1 MVQIIKSIF
10 KESNYFYPT
19 YLKAH
24 NNKKNTLLHFTG
36 ATLFFVCILF
46 FFITFHWYWTI
57 IAIFIGYL
65 LPGIGHRFFQHN
77 ESFRSSKPI
86 VCVIC
91 ATKLYWHTL
100 TFQISKKYES
110 I

>member
-1 MVQIIKSIF
+1 MLKSIIN
-10 KESNYFYPT
+10 ETNTFYPE

-24 NNKKNTLLHFTG
+24 NDKGNQVLHFIG
-36 ATLFFVCILF
+36 ASLFFILIALFFVLQNWIFLPL
-46 FFITFHWYWTI
+46 
-57 IAIFIGYL
+57 AIFIGYL
-65 LPGIGHRFFQHN
+65 LPGLGHRFFQHN

-86 VCVIC
+86 VCVLC

-100 TFQISKKYES
+100 TFQLKKKM